1 MKSGLCLRK
10 AADIDS
16 ACKNDI
22 ARQIGKGGLLAENG
36 LISSADRLISTCVG
50 LEPAFFMTYIYSY
63 RA

>member
-50 LEPAFFMTYIYSY
+50 LEPAFFL
-63 RA
+63 